1 MKRVH
6 DKLNILIVCTV
17 VAIAAVGYLLIQTG
31 TIDPSMGA
39 GSGITS
45 IKKAEKYSE
54 KNTIAVELEGEEIQ
68 EVLQNEDFM
77 KMIASPEFAKLVES
91 DEFLKVLDDPVFS
104 IVADVMGNDDL
115 MTSNEQEPYTQR
127 DGKSGGGSGGG
138 IGEDDLRQGTSSLSN
153 FNQDGGGGRSIS
165 SSGGRELGNNDNKT
179 SDNRVLNPGKM
190 LMKLGEFQKFMKG
203 AEFQKFMKSGA
214 DFQKF
219 AKDAAFQKFMKGAEF
234 QKFMKGAEFQ
244 KFAKGAVN

>member
-138 IGEDDLRQGTSSLSN
+138 GIGEDDLRQGTSSLSN

-165 SSGGRELGNNDNKT
+165 SSGGRELGDNNNKT
-179 SDNRVLNPGKM
+179 SDSRGTPGKM
-190 LMKLGEFQKFMKG
+190 LMKLGEFQKFMKP
-203 AEFQKFMKSGA
+203 AEFQKLN
-214 DFQKF
+214 
-219 AKDAAFQKFMKGAEF
+219 KGAENEYF
-234 QKFMKGAEFQ
+234 
-244 KFAKGAVN
+244 N

>member
-6 DKLNILIVCTV
+6 DKLNILIVCSV

-115 MTSNEQEPYTQR
+115 MTANEQEPYNQR
-127 DGKSGGGSGGG
+127 GEGKSGGGSGG
-138 IGEDDLRQGTSSLSN
+138 IGTDELRQGASSISN

-165 SSGGRELGNNDNKT
+165 SSGGRELGNNDNST
-179 SDNRVLNPGKM
+179 SGSRSLNPGKL

-203 AEFQKFMKSGA
+203 AEFQKLMKGA

-219 AKDAAFQKFMKGAEF
+219 IKGAEYY
-234 QKFMKGAEFQ
+234 KLYKYL
-244 KFAKGAVN
+244 

>member
-1 MKRVH
+1 
-6 DKLNILIVCTV
+6 
-17 VAIAAVGYLLIQTG
+17 
-31 TIDPSMGA
+31 
-39 GSGITS
+39 
-45 IKKAEKYSE
+45 
-54 KNTIAVELEGEEIQ
+54 
-68 EVLQNEDFM
+68 M

-153 FNQDGGGGRSIS
+153 FNQDGGAGRSIS
-165 SSGGRELGNNDNKT
+165 SSGGRELGDNDNKT
-179 SDNRVLNPGKM
+179 SDSRGTPGKM

-203 AEFQKFMKSGA
+203 AEFQKFMK
-214 DFQKF
+214 
-219 AKDAAFQKFMKGAEF
+219 GAEF
-234 QKFMKGAEFQ
+234 QKFMKGAES
-244 KFAKGAVN
+244 VSYTHLTLPTTPYV

>member
-115 MTSNEQEPYTQR
+115 MTSNEQEPYTTR

-138 IGEDDLRQGTSSLSN
+138 IGEDDLRQGTSSISN

-165 SSGGRELGNNDNKT
+165 SSGGRELGDNDNKT

-203 AEFQKFMKSGA
+203 AEFQKFMK
-214 DFQKF
+214 
-219 AKDAAFQKFMKGAEF
+219 
-234 QKFMKGAEFQ
+234 GAEFQ

>member
-31 TIDPSMGA
+31 SIDPSMGS

-45 IKKAEKYSE
+45 IKKAQKYSE

-104 IVADVMGNDDL
+104 IVADVMGGG
-115 MTSNEQEPYTQR
+115 P
-127 DGKSGGGSGGG
+127 GKSGTIAKITNFDAVKAEKEKNPTGG
-138 IGEDDLRQGTSSLSN
+138 IPL
-153 FNQDGGGGRSIS
+153 
-165 SSGGRELGNNDNKT
+165 ELEMMNGLDPKGVVGIN
-179 SDNRVLNPGKM
+179 M
-190 LMKLGEFQKFMKG
+190 LMIRKGRVSAVVERLRKEYENQLKDQQFKL
-203 AEFQKFMKSGA
+203 KSLDGVT
-214 DFQKF
+214 
-219 AKDAAFQKFMKGAEF
+219 E
-234 QKFMKGAEFQ
+234 
-244 KFAKGAVN
+244 

>member
-77 KMIASPEFAKLVES
+77 KMIATPEFAKLVEN

-153 FNQDGGGGRSIS
+153 FNQDGGAGRSIS
-165 SSGGRELGNNDNKT
+165 SSGGRELGDNSNKT
-179 SDNRVLNPGKM
+179 SDSRGTPGKM
-190 LMKLGEFQKFMKG
+190 LMKLGEFQKFLKG
-203 AEFQKFMKSGA
+203 AEFQKFAKGA
-214 DFQKF
+214 E
-219 AKDAAFQKFMKGAEF
+219 FQKFMKGAEF

>member
-1 MKRVH
+1 MKKVH
-6 DKLNILIVCTV
+6 DKLNVLIVCTV

-31 TIDPSMGA
+31 NIDPSMA
-39 GSGITS
+39 SGSGITS
-45 IKKAEKYSE
+45 IKKAQKYSE

-77 KMIASPEFAKLVES
+77 KMIATPEFAKLVEN

-138 IGEDDLRQGTSSLSN
+138 GIGADDLRQGASSLSN
-153 FNQDGGGGRSIS
+153 FNQDGGAGRSVS
-165 SSGGRELGNNDNKT
+165 SSGGIELGDNDNKT
-179 SDNRVLNPGKM
+179 SDSRGTPGKL
-190 LMKLGEFQKFMKG
+190 LM
-203 AEFQKFMKSGA
+203 
-214 DFQKF
+214 
-219 AKDAAFQKFMKGAEF
+219 
-234 QKFMKGAEFQ
+234 
-244 KFAKGAVN
+244 N